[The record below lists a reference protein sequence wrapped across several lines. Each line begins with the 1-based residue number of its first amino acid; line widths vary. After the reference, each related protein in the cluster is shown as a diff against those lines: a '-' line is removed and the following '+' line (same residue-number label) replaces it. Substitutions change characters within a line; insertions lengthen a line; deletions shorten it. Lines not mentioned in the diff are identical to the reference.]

1 MGADVRPDGGGVT
14 TRGGGVTLAE
24 LLLTV
29 VIAFVGLWKLLG
41 FIDMLGHCRHARLV
55 ADPPTT
61 VRVVRDGM
69 RRWIGWA
76 PDGVEIDGDFDI
88 DMDVLPTRTKV
99 GIFYER
105 RPDRIVFVGPP
116 LEEWLQ

>member
-1 MGADVRPDGGGVT
+1 
-14 TRGGGVTLAE
+14 VTLAE

-29 VIAFVGLWKLLG
+29 VIAFVGLWKLLD

-55 ADPPTT
+55 ADPPTN
-61 VRVVRDGM
+61 VRVVRDDGSIVPLQLTRVADRDGM